1 MPQCG
6 RRTHT
11 LQLIRGEASARPR
24 GAKRAMRQVLAIL
37 REGFDPLIDESSDRE
52 LTQMMVL
59 GASSEN
65 WDFQNVCAVLLCEN
79 QAPVVAAVVR
89 VHGPLMMEVPLIA
102 TRRCA
107 RRRGHCRVLL
117 DGLAEILVPA
127 GLDQIALPAH
137 NDALTTWI
145 RGFGFQ
151 TVAPAELDTVRKHLR
166 MVLFPATTVLK
177 LPADKAARPPP
188 PPALEAAAIAEV
200 AAAESSPVASAT
212 TLAAAAWPPSVAAA
226 AVDAPDVAAVGGS
239 CGLQPVRIRPPGGRA
254 AMSVSDTGVDPVA
267 ATEHSREE
275 GGPVTPLP
283 RAPPAAQRVRNIRL
297 KRRHPPSANG
307 TDRGAPQPRLTSAPW
322 SSSTLKS
329 RFTSALSLH
338 LSVLVLVERYG
349 PQVGLKYASG
359 PREQPCLIGSYCC
372 HHFVCWPQLQ

>member
-1 MPQCG
+1 MPKCG

-11 LQLIRGEASARPR
+11 LQVIRGEAAARPP
-24 GAKRAMRQVLAIL
+24 GSKRALRQVLAIL
-37 REGFDPLIDESSDRE
+37 REGFDPLIDESSGRE
-52 LTQMMVL
+52 LTEMMVL

-117 DGLAEILVPA
+117 DGLAEILVPV

-177 LPADKAARPPP
+177 LRADKAARPPP
-188 PPALEAAAIAEV
+188 PPASEAVAIAAI
-200 AAAESSPVASAT
+200 AAAESSPIAEAV
-212 TLAAAAWPPSVAAA
+212 TLAAAAWPPGAATADAPEAAA
-226 AVDAPDVAAVGGS
+226 AAPAGAAPAAAAAAAPPPPPAGG
-239 CGLQPVRIRPPGGRA
+239 GLQPVKLWPAGDRGMVPALTA
-254 AMSVSDTGVDPVA
+254 ASA
-267 ATEHSREE
+267 APKE
-275 GGPVTPLP
+275 GGPGTPLP
-283 RAPPAAQRVRNIRL
+283 RAPPSAQRIRNIRV
-297 KRRHPPSANG
+297 KGRRLPSS
-307 TDRGAPQPRLTSAPW
+307 DGAPPRPQSTSAPR
-322 SSSTLKS
+322 SAGTLTS
-329 RFTSALSLH
+329 RFTGVPPDAAFLWL
-338 LSVLVLVERYG
+338 
-349 PQVGLKYASG
+349 
-359 PREQPCLIGSYCC
+359 C
-372 HHFVCWPQLQ
+372 